1 VDLERGLI
9 TLPATKAGD
18 VQYVY
23 LNEEAKLILR
33 GLDSWQRS
41 VWVFPSENPATHLD
55 PDNFMDRYRDA
66 VKRSGIAWATW
77 HDLRHTYASRLAMSG
92 ATEGTIASL
101 RHSTTALVSRYAHL
115 ASSHL
120 KQAVESVAA
129 FGKPEVEAGKG
140 QVSVP
145 NRDGNEITGGS
156 ENGTPA

>member
-1 VDLERGLI
+1 LL
-9 TLPATKAGD
+9 TLPATNAGD

-41 VWVFPSENPATHLD
+41 VWAFPSENPATHLD

-101 RHSTTALVSRYAHL
+101 LRHSTTALVSRYAHL
-115 ASSHL
+115 GPSHL

-129 FGKPEVEAGKG
+129 FDKPEAEVGKD
-140 QVSVP
+140 QVSLP
-145 NRDGNEITGGS
+145 NRDGIEITAGR
-156 ENGTPA
+156 ENRTPA

>member
-1 VDLERGLI
+1 
-9 TLPATKAGD
+9 
-18 VQYVY
+18 
-23 LNEEAKLILR
+23 
-33 GLDSWQRS
+33 
-41 VWVFPSENPATHLD
+41 
-55 PDNFMDRYRDA
+55 MDRYRDA

-101 RHSTTALVSRYAHL
+101 LRYSTTALVSRYAHL

-129 FGKPEVEAGKG
+129 FGKLEVEAGKG

-145 NRDGNEITGGS
+145 NRDGIEITAGR